1 MTTHSPA
8 KHYVLR
14 IWLEPRSGDAPVWRA
29 SLTHTETRETRYFAS
44 PEALARHLHDL
55 ADPAL
60 ETDQSSSE
68 PT

>member
-1 MTTHSPA
+1 LTTHPSA
-8 KHYVLR
+8 KHFVLR

-44 PEALARHLHDL
+44 LEALARHLHDL

-60 ETDQSSSE
+60 GTGQPSPE